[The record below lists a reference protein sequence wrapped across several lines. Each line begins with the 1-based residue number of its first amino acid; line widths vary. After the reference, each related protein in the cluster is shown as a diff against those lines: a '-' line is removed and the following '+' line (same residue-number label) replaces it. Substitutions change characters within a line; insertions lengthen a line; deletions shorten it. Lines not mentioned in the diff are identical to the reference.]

1 MIRIEEVFL
10 PEGSYNTKC
19 TLFSDWSAEEVIVP
33 DLSQVSENVLRLVQS
48 TLNCQIEQEFKD
60 DHTS

>member
-48 TLNCQIEQEFKD
+48 ALNCQTEQESKD
-60 DHTS
+60 A